1 MRINSDIQ
9 KATLFKCRL
18 SAALYDKQG
27 THMRNQIL
35 SILVPFLL
43 LSGCSN
49 SKLSLRHDVALSLD
63 SERIAYD
70 VVGKGK
76 TSLIFIHGWS
86 CDGRYWQKQIPAFAK
101 EYQVITVDLAG
112 HGHSS
117 LDRSEFSM
125 LSFANDVKAI
135 IDKEN
140 IDKAIL
146 IGHSMGGG
154 VIAEAARLMPER
166 VVGIVGIDTLQNV
179 AERTAQTVID
189 EMVRPFEDD
198 FKSAAQNF
206 VSPMFPKGTDQ
217 QLMNWVKEDMSSAPK
232 EIALNA
238 FRNYLGQHVNGE
250 AATVFEDI
258 TIPVVSIN
266 ARLWPTAPEENKKH
280 IKNYQLFYIEE
291 TGHFPMLEKP
301 EEFNMLLKKA
311 LKSIESKRNRNI

>member
-1 MRINSDIQ
+1 MEFILAAAHRR
-9 KATLFKCRL
+9 TL
-18 SAALYDKQG
+18 YEQQG
-27 THMRNQIL
+27 TDMKKQIL
-35 SILVPFLL
+35 YLLIPFLL
-43 LSGCSN
+43 LSGCASN
-49 SKLSLRHDVALSLD
+49 ELSLRHDVALSFD

-76 TSLIFIHGWS
+76 TTLIFIHGWS
-86 CDGRYWQKQIPAFAK
+86 CDGRYWQKQISVFAK

-140 IDKAIL
+140 IDRAIL
-146 IGHSMGGG
+146 IGHSMGGD

-166 VVGIVGIDTLQNV
+166 VVGIVGVDTWQNV
-179 AERTAQTVID
+179 AERTPQTVID
-189 EMVRPFEDD
+189 EMVQPFEDD

-232 EIALNA
+232 EIALSA
-238 FRNYLGQHVNGE
+238 FRNYLGQYVNGE
-250 AATVFEDI
+250 AAIVFKEI

-266 ARLWPTAPEENKKH
+266 ARLWPTAPEENRKH

-301 EEFNMLLKKA
+301 EEFNKLLKEA
-311 LKSIESKRNRNI
+311 LEYIKTENNNEI

>member
-1 MRINSDIQ
+1 M
-9 KATLFKCRL
+9 KK
-18 SAALYDKQG
+18 
-27 THMRNQIL
+27 QIL
-35 SILVPFLL
+35 FILIPFLL
-43 LSGCSN
+43 LSGCASN
-49 SKLSLRHDVALSLD
+49 GPSLRHDVALSFD

-70 VVGKGK
+70 LVGKGK
-76 TSLIFIHGWS
+76 ISLIFIHGWS
-86 CDGRYWQKQIPAFAK
+86 CDGRYWQKQIPVFAK

-117 LDRSEFSM
+117 LDRAEFSM

-140 IDKAIL
+140 IERAIL

-154 VIAEAARLMPER
+154 VIAEAARLMPEK

-179 AERTAQTVID
+179 AERTPQSVID
-189 EMVRPFEDD
+189 EMVKPFEAD

-206 VSPMFPKGTDQ
+206 VSPMFLKGTDQ
-217 QLMNWVKEDMSSAPK
+217 QLVNWVKEDMSSAPK
-232 EIALNA
+232 KIALNA
-238 FRNYLGQHVNGE
+238 FRNYLGQYVSGE
-250 AATVFEDI
+250 AATVFKDI

-266 ARLWPTAPEENKKH
+266 ARLWPTAPEENRKH

-301 EEFNMLLKKA
+301 DEFNMLLEKA
-311 LKSIESKRNRNI
+311 LNSIESKSKKNI

>member
-1 MRINSDIQ
+1 MKNHILL
-9 KATLFKCRL
+9 TLLTIF
-18 SAALYDKQG
+18 
-27 THMRNQIL
+27 
-35 SILVPFLL
+35 L
-43 LSGCSN
+43 LSGCERSEF
-49 SKLSLRHDVALSLD
+49 SVRHDVALSFD

-70 VVGKGK
+70 VVGEGD
-76 TSLIFIHGWS
+76 TTLIFIHGWS
-86 CDGRYWQKQIPAFAK
+86 CDGRYWQKQIPVFAK
-101 EYQVITVDLAG
+101 EYQVVTVDLAG

-117 LDRSEFSM
+117 LDRYEFSM

-140 IDKAIL
+140 INRAIL

-154 VIAEAARLMPER
+154 VIAEAARLMPQK

-179 AERTAQTVID
+179 AERTPQNVID
-189 EMVRPFEDD
+189 EMVKPFEAD

-206 VSPMFPKGTDQ
+206 VAPMFPKGTDQ

-232 EIALNA
+232 EVALSA
-238 FRNYLGQHVNGE
+238 FRNYLGQYVNGE
-250 AATVFEDI
+250 AAIVFKDI

-301 EEFNMLLKKA
+301 EEFNMLLQKS
-311 LKSIESKRNRNI
+311 LNSIETKSNTNI